1 MANNQFPELDNIA
14 VSATVFFLQEDL
26 VHTDRPENALR
37 VQFRQ
42 KDITVPAS
50 LNAVDII
57 AKYTLD
63 EIYGRY
69 KNAPNPNMWQADF
82 RKVLLS
88 KAIQFSDQPVVYLV
102 DSKRDIIRV
111 VSSDELNKWPLIEER
126 IQLIV
131 SERRSLLNWLCT
143 TEPENIRSFG
153 TVLKT
158 KLSPHEIWAL
168 SVYMSELG
176 LIQFQTKGDKAKRAK
191 VVHWLTEHV
200 LTNVSKGGNS
210 FSSVDRSVA
219 WKNIIK
225 GGHKAYSQGPLY
237 HLVNSN
243 FEPEEGN
250 EEFDAYDE
258 NTLLFT
264 DELKALAK
272 ALQNLIK

>member
-26 VHTDRPENALR
+26 VHTYRPENALR

-63 EIYGRY
+63 EIYDRY
-69 KNAPNPNMWQADF
+69 KNDPNPNMWQADF
-82 RKVLLS
+82 RKELLS
-88 KAIQFSDQPVVYLV
+88 KATQFSDQPLVYLV
-102 DSKRDIIRV
+102 DSKRDILRV
-111 VSSDELNKWPLIEER
+111 VSSEELNKWPLIEER
-126 IQLIV
+126 IKLIV
-131 SERRSLLNWLCT
+131 SERVSLLNWLCT
-143 TEPENIRSFG
+143 TEPENIGSFG

-176 LIQFQTKGDKAKRAK
+176 LIQFQTKGDKAKRSK

-200 LTNVSKGGNS
+200 FTNVSKGGNL
-210 FSSVDRSVA
+210 FSTVDRSVA
-219 WKNIIK
+219 WNNIIK

>member
-1 MANNQFPELDNIA
+1 MANNRFHELDNIA

-57 AKYTLD
+57 AKYSLD
-63 EIYGRY
+63 EIYDRY

-88 KAIQFSDQPVVYLV
+88 KVTQFSDQPVVYLV
-102 DSKRDIIRV
+102 DSKRDILRV

-131 SERRSLLNWLCT
+131 SERRSLLNWLCI

-176 LIQFQTKGDKAKRAK
+176 LIQFQTKGDKAKRSK

-210 FSSVDRSVA
+210 FSSVNRSVA
-219 WKNIIK
+219 WNNIIK

-272 ALQNLIK
+272 ALQNLKK

>member
-14 VSATVFFLQEDL
+14 VSATVFFLQEEL

-63 EIYGRY
+63 EIYDRY
-69 KNAPNPNMWQADF
+69 KNAPNTNIWQADF
-82 RKVLLS
+82 RKELLS
-88 KAIQFSDQPVVYLV
+88 KATQFSDQPVVYLV
-102 DSKRDIIRV
+102 DSKRDILRV
-111 VSSDELNKWPLIEER
+111 VSSEELNKWPLIEER

-168 SVYMSELG
+168 SLYMSELG
-176 LIQFQTKGDKAKRAK
+176 LIQFQTKGNKAKRSK

-219 WKNIIK
+219 WINIIK

-264 DELKALAK
+264 DELKVLAK
-272 ALQNLIK
+272 ALQSLSK